1 MPGVIRECDW
11 EIAVY
16 AIESQ
21 QREYLDQWKRSAFIG
36 FQMGAGKEGQ
46 TFGDYL
52 KAVGL
57 SDKPD
62 QEPKHKRSERAQA
75 AISDAMRIISK
86 DKKRA
91 AK

>member
-1 MPGVIRECDW
+1 
-11 EIAVY
+11 
-16 AIESQ
+16 
-21 QREYLDQWKRSAFIG
+21 
-36 FQMGAGKEGQ
+36 MGAGKEGQ